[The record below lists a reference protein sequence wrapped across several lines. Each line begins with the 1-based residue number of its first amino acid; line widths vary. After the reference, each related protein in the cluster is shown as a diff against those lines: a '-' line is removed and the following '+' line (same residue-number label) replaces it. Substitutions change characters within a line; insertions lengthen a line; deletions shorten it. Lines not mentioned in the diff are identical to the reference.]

1 MILLPMTQHRG
12 YSLTL
17 VALLLGNL
25 SAAAQQPEISSRLSS
40 RNTLTPPAAKGVREE
55 WFRIE
60 FDDKLVGHESLNTLP
75 LSKSGS
81 ARQPESAEDMV
92 RRIRDTRLQLRR
104 FGTDLSVSAH
114 LETVES
120 IDGVLYSW
128 SLRRTDAEGSVLERT
143 GTWNAAKSGFE
154 VSETVAGSTRR
165 QLITSPV
172 QPRSP
177 IFPAWLEVAS
187 KDRSRLWTAAVFFP
201 ETAAIVDIEIHRT
214 GSQSLKLGSS
224 KTLAVTRIDYWPSNS
239 PDMKSA
245 VFYDEQLT
253 AVRCDQ
259 MLAGETLRI
268 ERSDAA
274 NALGKESLSSLDLQ
288 FSSVVPLKRQLTNL
302 DRLESLKLLI
312 TVGDSEQITLPS
324 TDFQTVEQSVGNS
337 LVITLTRP
345 VMVTA
350 TSSQPITSSRKSLV
364 DPSYLAST
372 RWLTSDNEE
381 VKRMAIIAGGSTS
394 IPADKCQRLT
404 LYVWKHLRVSPF
416 STALQPVPDIIRHMR
431 GDCTEHAVLLSTLMR
446 AQGIPS
452 RVVVGFVYVPNPAS
466 FAPHMWTEAF
476 VDNKWIPFDST
487 RGTHGIGLTH
497 IKVADS
503 SLSDDVGSGTVLF
516 VPLLSFLGRAS
527 VDLAPM

>member
-1 MILLPMTQHRG
+1 VILSPMTQLRG

-17 VALLLGNL
+17 LALLMGSL
-25 SAAAQQPEISSRLSS
+25 SAAAQLPTVSSRISP
-40 RNTLTPPAAKGVREE
+40 RNTPTQPAAKGAVEE

-60 FDDKLVGHESLNTLP
+60 FDNKLVGHESLNTLP
-75 LSKSGS
+75 VPQSS
-81 ARQPESAEDMV
+81 AATKTESAEVMV

-120 IDGVLYSW
+120 IDGILYSW

-143 GTWNAAKSGFE
+143 GIWDATKSGFE
-154 VSETVAGSTRR
+154 VSETIAGSTRR

-177 IFPAWLEVAS
+177 IFSAWLEVAS

-214 GSQSLKLGSS
+214 GHQSLRQGAN
-224 KTLAVTRIDYWPSNS
+224 KTLPVTRIDYWPTNS

-245 VFYDEQLT
+245 VFYDAQLM
-253 AVRCDQ
+253 AVRCEQ
-259 MLAGETLRI
+259 MLAGQTLRM

-274 NALGKESLSSLDLQ
+274 NALGKESMGSLDLQ
-288 FSSVVPLKRQLTNL
+288 FSSVVPLKRQLINL
-302 DRLESLKLLI
+302 DRLESLKLQI
-312 TVGDSEQITLPS
+312 TVVSSEQITLPS
-324 TDFQTVEQSVGNS
+324 TDFQTVEQVTGNT
-337 LVITLTRP
+337 LAVTLTRP
-345 VMVTA
+345 VMIAA
-350 TSSQPITSSRKSLV
+350 TGSPPIRSSRKPSV
-364 DPSYLAST
+364 DPAYLAST

-381 VKRMAIIAGGSTS
+381 VKRMGIIAAGSTS
-394 IPADKCQRLT
+394 IPADKCRRLT
-404 LYVWKHLRVSPF
+404 LHVWKNLRVSPF
-416 STALQPVPDIIRHMR
+416 STALQPVPDIIRDMR

-446 AQGIPS
+446 TQGIPS

-476 VDNKWIPFDST
+476 VDEKWIPFDST

-503 SLSDDVGSGTVLF
+503 ALSDDVGSGTVLF
-516 VPLLSFLGRAS
+516 VPLLSFLGRAT

>member
-1 MILLPMTQHRG
+1 MTQLRG

-17 VALLLGNL
+17 LALLMG
-25 SAAAQQPEISSRLSS
+25 SVPAVAQLPEIGSRLSS
-40 RNTLTPPAAKGVREE
+40 RNSPTPPAATGAVEE
-55 WFRIE
+55 WFRME
-60 FDDKLVGHESLNTLP
+60 FDDQLVGHESLNTLP
-75 LSKSGS
+75 MPKPAGAAQTDSPV
-81 ARQPESAEDMV
+81 AMV

-104 FGTDLSVSAH
+104 FGTDFSVSAH

-120 IDGVLYSW
+120 IDGILYSW
-128 SLRRTDAEGSVLERT
+128 SLRRTDAERSVLERT
-143 GTWNAAKSGFE
+143 GTWDATKSGFE
-154 VSETVAGSTRR
+154 ISETVAGSTHR

-177 IFPAWLEVAS
+177 IFSAWLEVAS
-187 KDRSRLWTAAVFFP
+187 RERSRLWTAAVFFP

-214 GSQSLKLGSS
+214 GSQSLKQANH
-224 KTLAVTRIDYWPSNS
+224 KTLAVTRIDYWPTNS

-245 VFYDEQLT
+245 VFYDEQQT
-253 AVRCDQ
+253 AVRSEQ
-259 MLAGETLRI
+259 MLAGQMLRM

-274 NALGKESLSSLDLQ
+274 NALGKESLGSLDLQ
-288 FSSVVPLKRQLTNL
+288 FSSVIPVKRQLTNL
-302 DRLESLKLLI
+302 DRLESLKLQI
-312 TVGDSEQITLPS
+312 TVGTAEQITLPS
-324 TDFQTVEQSVGNS
+324 SDFQTVEQISGNA

-345 VMVTA
+345 AMITP
-350 TSSQPITSSRKSLV
+350 TSSPPITSSRKSSV
-364 DPSYLAST
+364 DPAYLAST
-372 RWLTSDNEE
+372 RWLTCDNEE
-381 VKRMAIIAGGSTS
+381 AKRMAIIAGGSTS
-394 IPADKCQRLT
+394 IPADKCRRLT
-404 LYVWKHLRVSPF
+404 LYVWKNLRVSPF

-487 RGTHGIGLTH
+487 RGTQGVGLTH